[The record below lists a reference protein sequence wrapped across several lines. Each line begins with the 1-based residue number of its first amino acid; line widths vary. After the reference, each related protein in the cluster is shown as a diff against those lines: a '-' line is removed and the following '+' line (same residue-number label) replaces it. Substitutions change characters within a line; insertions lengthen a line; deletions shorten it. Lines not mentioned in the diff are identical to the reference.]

1 MGTVL
6 RHFINGEIPTVV
18 HEPHDTSLSTVVL
31 LHGLMGYKDS
41 EKFLAMAE
49 ALSSKGFRVVR
60 FDQAGS
66 GESQSPLRHSLIF
79 SRFRDLVV
87 VIGWIRNEILAPREK
102 LLLWGSSFG
111 GYLAYL
117 YAFLYRDVVDN
128 LPEKNLP
135 DTNPVRVDA
144 LISWATPFDVSDLE
158 NFLRRSK
165 PFCDFLNPSDP
176 VGYPKNLEKIDVL
189 VKSVPDSCPPCLII
203 HGLKDAIVPWNDAV
217 RIKDMTRGDMVLF
230 DEADHR
236 FSNLD
241 DRNLAIRAS
250 LSWIFRR
257 LGIH

>member
-6 RHFINGEIPTVV
+6 RHLINGEIPTVV
-18 HEPHDTSLSTVVL
+18 HVPPDTSIGTVVL

-49 ALSSKGFRVVR
+49 ALSSKGFRAVR

-66 GESQSPLRHSLIF
+66 GESKAPLRHSLIF

-87 VIGWIRNEILAPREK
+87 VVEWIRNEILKPREK

-117 YAFLYRDVVDN
+117 YAFIYRDVVDN
-128 LPEKNLP
+128 LPKKNLP
-135 DTNPVRVDA
+135 DVAPLQADA
-144 LISWATPFDVSDLE
+144 LISWATPFDVSALE
-158 NFLRRSK
+158 NFLRRSR
-165 PFCDFLNPSDP
+165 PFCDFLDPSDP
-176 VGYPKNLEKIDVL
+176 VGYPKNLGKIGIM
-189 VKSVPDSCPPCLII
+189 KSGPDSWPPCLII
-203 HGLKDAIVPWNDAV
+203 HGLKDEIVPWNDAV
-217 RIKDMTRGDMVLF
+217 RIKDMTGGDMVLF

-236 FSNLD
+236 FSNPD

-257 LGIH
+257 LGMH